1 MALKCLG
8 YVAPRFRSEDL
19 KAEDAIFFSVSRS
32 FLSLAFPKRKC
43 AEVCENRLFIIIT
56 RPLISSLPTSFES
69 TKPKA
74 TKYEKE
80 TDMNSQVHR
89 C

>member
-8 YVAPRFRSEDL
+8 YVAPRIRSEDL
-19 KAEDAIFFSVSRS
+19 KAEDAIFFPSLDLFSHWTSRKGNVRKS
-32 FLSLAFPKRKC
+32 AKIGSL
-43 AEVCENRLFIIIT
+43 
-56 RPLISSLPTSFES
+56 SSLTTSFES